1 MEVEKT
7 VMVAQ
12 MYQKLH
18 VKLLHW
24 NAFYIRKSDVDD
36 KPLTQSN
43 GEICEGVSFNLNLN
57 CQLKGRDHL
66 DS

>member
-12 MYQKLH
+12 MCQKLH
-18 VKLLHW
+18 VKLLHS
-24 NAFYIRKSDVDD
+24 NAFYIRKIDIDD

-43 GEICEGVSFNLNLN
+43 CEICEGVSFNLNLD
-57 CQLKGRDHL
+57 CHL
-66 DS
+66 